1 MESDH
6 KGCTDSSFSIKEE
19 EDFIDLKNDLVHKAS
34 FAELELSTFWISLQN
49 QYPELSMKALRSL
62 LPFGSSYLCEIAFSS
77 LTEIKSKK
85 RERLQMIDGEMRVYV
100 NKPED
105 KALSENCPKP
115 INTHKT

>member
-1 MESDH
+1 FLPTVNTSTIKH
-6 KGCTDSSFSIKEE
+6 KISKEIQTTFENLSSSFVKYFPSLNSKKDEWVVNPFVGCTDSSFSIKEE

-77 LTEIKSKK
+77 
-85 RERLQMIDGEMRVYV
+85 
-100 NKPED
+100 
-105 KALSENCPKP
+105 
-115 INTHKT
+115 